1 LEQVAMSADNK
12 GQLPQARPGVLAINA
27 YVPGRSSAATA
38 NKIHKLSSNESPF
51 GPAPRARE
59 AFLRV
64 ATDLGHYP
72 DGSATAL
79 RETIGQHHG
88 LDPSRILCGN
98 GSDDLI
104 SLLAH
109 AYIGSGDEAIYTT
122 HGFLVYR
129 IATLASGGTPIV
141 APEKNYTADVDA
153 ILRAVTPR
161 TKLVFLANP
170 NNPTGTYLPF
180 GEVRRLAAALPTQVI
195 LVIDAAYAEYVT
207 RADYSAG
214 LELALDSPN
223 VVVTRTFSKIHGLA
237 GVRLGWCFAPVAIC
251 DAIERIRGPFNV
263 NSAALAAGI
272 AAIADV
278 DHIKKSIAHN
288 GTWLNYLSKEISA
301 LGIGV
306 TPSVGNFLLLHFND
320 ATEANAAD
328 EFLAQRGLI
337 LRAMR
342 AYGLPQCLRLTVGSE
357 EANRLVVEAL
367 RDFKNS
373 GGNARA

>member
-12 GQLPQARPGVLAINA
+12 GQLPQARPGVLAIDA
-27 YVPGRSSAATA
+27 YVPGRSSAATTK
-38 NKIHKLSSNESPF
+38 KIHKLSSNESPF
-51 GPAPRARE
+51 GPSPRAQE
-59 AFLRV
+59 AYLRV
-64 ATDLGHYP
+64 AADLSHYP
-72 DGSATAL
+72 DGSAKAL
-79 RETIGQHHG
+79 REAIGQRYG
-88 LDPSRILCGN
+88 LDPSRIVCGN

-104 SLLAH
+104 SLIAH
-109 AYIGSGDEAIYTT
+109 AYIGPGDEAIYTT

-141 APEKNYTADVDA
+141 APETDYTADVDA
-153 ILRAVTPR
+153 ILRAITPR

-180 GEVRRLAAALPTQVI
+180 EEVRRLAASLPPQVV

-214 LELALDSPN
+214 LDLALDSRN

-251 DAIERIRGPFNV
+251 DAIDRIRGPFNV

-272 AAIADV
+272 ASIADI
-278 DHIKKSIAHN
+278 DHVNKSIAHN
-288 GTWLNYLSKEISA
+288 ETWLAYLAKEIAA
-301 LGIGV
+301 LGISV
-306 TPSVGNFLLLHFND
+306 TPSVGNFLLLHFKD
-320 ATEANAAD
+320 PAEASEAD
-328 EFLAQRGLI
+328 QFLAQRGLI
-337 LRAMR
+337 LRAVR
-342 AYGLPQCLRLTVGSE
+342 SYGLPQCLRLTVGSE

-367 RDFKNS
+367 KDFKDS
-373 GGNARA
+373 EGNARA